1 MNDLREVAA
10 PPWEDDLMVAA
21 QFHGAVDVWSLKRAA
36 RCAEFDTLY
45 DFGGR
50 RLAVVPGERPV
61 VVVGA
66 WARHGVCGYDV
77 TGERL
82 WQDRSRTNVQ
92 IVTTL
97 DDGRI
102 AVSYNRSSTRV
113 LEATT
118 GEEVRSLRGV
128 RRIFA
133 LRPDL
138 SLGMGS
144 NDWCHLLDR
153 SLDPLGPRIAVPSA
167 SMVSAASS
175 GDHLAITEIGGPL
188 RILDLDG
195 RERARVD
202 DHFRHVV
209 HDPATNTWV
218 AIREPAGGQ
227 QSLLRLTDDGQ
238 ILEQRPCGYWW
249 DVATMR
255 GGSILVLLSD
265 AGLQLLDCSDWS
277 LHTLRASEAGG

>member
-1 MNDLREVAA
+1 
-10 PPWEDDLMVAA
+10 MVAA
-21 QFHGAVDVWSLKRAA
+21 QFHGTVDVWSLQRATRPA
-36 RCAEFDTLY
+36 RFDTPY

-82 WQDRSRTNVQ
+82 WHDRSRTNVQ
-92 IVTTL
+92 IVTAL
-97 DDGRI
+97 DRGRVV
-102 AVSYNRSSTRV
+102 VSYHRSTTRV
-113 LEATT
+113 LEAAT
-118 GEEVRSLRGV
+118 GHEVRSLRGV
-128 RRIFA
+128 RRVFA

-138 SLGMGS
+138 SLGMGNS
-144 NDWCHLLDR
+144 DWCRLLDR

-167 SMVSAASS
+167 SMVAAAA
-175 GDHLAITEIGGPL
+175 GDDHVAIAEIGGPL
-188 RILDLDG
+188 RILDVGG

-202 DHFRHVV
+202 NHVRHVA
-209 HDPATNTWV
+209 HDPVTRTWV
-218 AIREPAGGQ
+218 AIRETDGG

-238 ILEQRPCGYWW
+238 VLEQRPCGYWW

-255 GGSILVLLSD
+255 GGRILVVLSS
-265 AGLQLLDCSDWS
+265 AGIQLLNCSDWS
-277 LHTLRASEAGG
+277 LQTLRASEAGG